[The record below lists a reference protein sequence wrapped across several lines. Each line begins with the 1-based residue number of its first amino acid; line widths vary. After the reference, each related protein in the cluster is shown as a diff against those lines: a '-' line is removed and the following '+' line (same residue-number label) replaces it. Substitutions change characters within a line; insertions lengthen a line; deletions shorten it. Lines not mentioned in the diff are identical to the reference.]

1 MKYHGY
7 IGYAVL
13 TETATDVFTE
23 EIVEREAQGDIL
35 KVHRRLVGSEHI
47 NDNIVVSNQISIV
60 ADPFAYHNF
69 HSIRYASWMGA
80 NWKVTSVEPAYPR
93 LILDLGGV
101 YNGKTGAK
109 RETP

>member
-23 EIVEREAQGDIL
+23 EIVEREAQGDVL

-47 NDNIVVSNQISIV
+47 NDDIVVSNQISIV
-60 ADPFAYHNF
+60 ADPFAFENF
-69 HSIRYASWMGA
+69 TSMRYVEWMKQKLKIT
-80 NWKVTSVEPAYPR
+80 NISVESPR
-93 LILDLGGV
+93 ITLEVGGL
-101 YNGKTGAK
+101 YNVNEPDDDE
-109 RETP
+109 ET